1 LRSAPGQI
9 RPIHDELAP
18 DPVFGAVALLPDTG
32 EPFWLRRMPAP
43 SILVVDDQPINVQL
57 LKRKLEREGIR
68 VIAAYNGAEALDI
81 IKRDK
86 PELILL
92 DVMMPDMDGIEVCQR
107 LQAHD
112 DTRGIPVI
120 FITAR
125 TGKDSKIEGLGVGAV
140 DYITKPIDLDETL
153 ARVQTQL
160 RFVAINRQMI
170 DLQRRLE
177 ESRKAATIGAV
188 TQGIAHNLNNLL
200 GVVIGYLDLV
210 KAYYDKPEQVKKN
223 AQHVEEA
230 VQRIVTIIKQLST
243 LVVRSRPP
251 LIKAGLHGV
260 IQGAVERFHQDYR
273 LTAPVTI
280 DNPLNDLA
288 IDTNFEVF
296 EEVVAK
302 VLINAW
308 ESYDN
313 KPTDPRPIAIQT
325 RVIEKGEEGKF
336 VELRVVDHG
345 RGIDPDIRDKMFE
358 PFVSTKNTVGVG
370 MGLTVARHALR
381 NLGGEVSMTDTA
393 GGGATA
399 ILVHPVEARKPR
411 KSSE

>member
-1 LRSAPGQI
+1 MA
-9 RPIHDELAP
+9 
-18 DPVFGAVALLPDTG
+18 
-32 EPFWLRRMPAP
+32 AP

-68 VIAAYNGAEALDI
+68 VTAAYNGLEALDLT
-81 IKRDK
+81 KKVMPD
-86 PELILL
+86 LILL

-107 LQAHD
+107 LQAD
-112 DTRGIPVI
+112 ESTRGIPVI

-125 TGKDSKIEGLGVGAV
+125 TTKESKLEGLGVGAV

-160 RFVAINRQMI
+160 RFVAINRQLV
-170 DLQRRLE
+170 DLTRRLE
-177 ESRKAATIGAV
+177 ESRRAATIGAV

-223 AQHVEEA
+223 AQHVEDA

-243 LVVRSRPP
+243 LVVKSRPP
-251 LIKAGLHGV
+251 LIKAPLQRLLEGCV
-260 IQGAVERFHQDYR
+260 TRFHEDYK

-280 DNPLNDLA
+280 DNPLGDQLLE
-288 IDTNFEVF
+288 TNFEIF
-296 EEVVAK
+296 EEVLEK

-308 ESYDN
+308 EAYDN
-313 KPTDPRPIAIQT
+313 KPSDPRPLSIHT
-325 RVIEKGEEGKF
+325 RIVEKIDEGKF
-336 VELRVVDHG
+336 VEIRIVDHG
-345 RGIDPDIRDKMFE
+345 HGLDADVRDKMFE

-381 NLGGEVSMTDTA
+381 NLGGEVTMTDTE

-399 ILVHPVEARKPR
+399 ILIHPVEKRVRKTHD
-411 KSSE
+411 E